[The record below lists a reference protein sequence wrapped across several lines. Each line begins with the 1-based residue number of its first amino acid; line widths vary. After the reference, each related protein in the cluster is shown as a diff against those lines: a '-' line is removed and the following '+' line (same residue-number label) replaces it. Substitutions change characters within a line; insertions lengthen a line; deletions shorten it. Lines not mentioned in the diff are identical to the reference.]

1 VNTVH
6 VAVPEG
12 LDDPARPSGGNVYDR
27 RVCDGLAAAGWD
39 VRELRVPRAWP
50 RPAATNRAE
59 LARLVAGVPDG
70 GLLVVDGL
78 LASGADDVLVPAARR
93 LRLVVLVHLPQEGEA
108 EAAVLGSA
116 HAVLTTSDWTRRR
129 LAERYGLRPERLF
142 VAHPGVD
149 LLEPATRT
157 DGGARLLCVG
167 AVAPH
172 KGQDV
177 LLTALADLTD
187 RRWTCT
193 LVGSLDVDP
202 AFTARM
208 RDQAAGLGVRFAGPH
223 TGAALRRDY
232 RAADVLLLP
241 SRGETYG
248 MVAAEALSAGVPVIA
263 SDVGGVPEAL
273 GRTDRGLPG
282 LLVPPGNPRAL
293 AAAIAAWL
301 ENGELRRRLRSAA
314 AARRATL
321 EPWTATVA
329 NVAAVLHAAA
339 GEPARGQVRVP
350 G

>member
-1 VNTVH
+1 VSTVH

-39 VRELRVPRAWP
+39 VRELRVPGAWP
-50 RPAATNRAE
+50 RPSVTGGAE

-78 LASGADDVLVPAARR
+78 LASGAEDVLVPAARR
-93 LRLVVLVHLPQEGEA
+93 LRLVVLVHMLQEGPA
-108 EAAVLGSA
+108 EAAVLGAA

-129 LAERYGLRPERLF
+129 LAERYRLRPERLF

-149 LLEPATRT
+149 PAEPATGT
-157 DGGARLLCVG
+157 DGGTRLLCVG

-177 LLTALADLTD
+177 LLAALADLAD

-202 AFTARM
+202 AFVMRAR
-208 RDQAAGLGVRFAGPH
+208 RRATGLAVRFAGPH
-223 TGAALRRDY
+223 VGAALRRDY
-232 RAADVLLLP
+232 RAADVLVVP

-248 MVAAEALSAGVPVIA
+248 MVVAEALSAAVPVIA
-263 SDVGGVPEAL
+263 SDVGGIPEVL

-282 LLVPPGNPRAL
+282 FLLPAGDAGAL
-293 AAAIAAWL
+293 AAVIGAWL
-301 ENGELRRRLRSAA
+301 DDGELRRRLHSAA

-321 EPWTATVA
+321 EPWTVTVA
-329 NVAAVLHAAA
+329 SVAAALHAAA
-339 GEPARGQVRVP
+339 GEPEPRQVRVP